1 MWDSYF
7 SICGSFLG
15 FLFLHTFLRWDSY
28 FSIGCTYIIEVGAHI
43 FRLFRHGAKRPR
55 EISNSGM
62 PYNSLPYGEPESKIC
77 P

>member
-1 MWDSYF
+1 M
-7 SICGSFLG
+7 
-15 FLFLHTFLRWDSY
+15 WDSY